1 MPVIERK
8 GCNMTPV
15 FFRVQLL
22 IYISNVSI
30 KCNLTETE
38 NNDTRD
44 RSSFMTYKYKKKM
57 GFLVYTVSCSLTGH
71 CQEGILAVGM
81 SCNGCCY
88 CGEVAVEERLR

>member
-1 MPVIERK
+1 MIQE
-8 GCNMTPV
+8 TD
-15 FFRVQLL
+15 Q
-22 IYISNVSI
+22 VSWPTNI
-30 KCNLTETE
+30 
-38 NNDTRD
+38 
-44 RSSFMTYKYKKKM
+44 KKKM